1 MIKKRS
7 GQDEIKSVNLKAL
20 LLLLLVSWEGG
31 LSCLGKH
38 TKEGKQKQTQKKKLD
53 HCKTDYILTCDTA
66 RESYIKGHQWLKK
79 HSKNNCLIIMVL
91 SQLFSLLNNYC
102 H

>member
-1 MIKKRS
+1 MLRKTHKRR
-7 GQDEIKSVNLKAL
+7 KAKAD
-20 LLLLLVSWEGG
+20 S
-31 LSCLGKH
+31 
-38 TKEGKQKQTQKKKLD
+38 KKKLD